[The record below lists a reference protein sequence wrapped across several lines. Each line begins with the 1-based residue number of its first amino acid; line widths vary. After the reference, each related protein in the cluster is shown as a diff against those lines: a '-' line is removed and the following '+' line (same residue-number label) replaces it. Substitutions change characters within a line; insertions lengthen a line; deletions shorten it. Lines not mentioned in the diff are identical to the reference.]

1 MKKYNVT
8 VIYESGRRETH
19 RGLTEIDAR
28 KLELRLNSLAT
39 VRKIV
44 KELV

>member
-1 MKKYNVT
+1 MKKYRIT
-8 VIYESGRRETH
+8 VIYKSGRREIH
-19 RGLTEIDAR
+19 KSLSERDAR

-44 KELV
+44 KEAV